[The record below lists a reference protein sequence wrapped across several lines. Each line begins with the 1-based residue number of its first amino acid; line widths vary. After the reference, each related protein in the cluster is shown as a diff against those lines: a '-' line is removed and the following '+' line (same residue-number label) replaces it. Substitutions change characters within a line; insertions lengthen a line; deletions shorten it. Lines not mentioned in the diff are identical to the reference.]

1 MPLGP
6 SYVSKM
12 DPDIHNLT
20 LATERTILSDS
31 NHNDSSSSPPAPSAP
46 VTHGLDI
53 ADVWQFVLNSR
64 QLDRFTQ
71 SEFLPAATVYGI
83 GEGASYRVDKC
94 ELSHDKGRV
103 VAVKYL
109 KVTEQGPSNA
119 ESDESNI
126 SIATVLR
133 ELRILTHDPI
143 RNSPNIVRLL
153 GYGSRS
159 VGEQLSLYLVA
170 EFATFG
176 TLRDYLTKQPN
187 GAVSITEKI
196 KFSHDLANGVAVLH
210 SCGVVQGDLKL
221 ENTLVFTSDSGELLV
236 KLSDFGHS
244 ILDDKSRYIGT
255 AIFNAPEVRRG
266 CLSSTARVDH
276 YRCDILSYGLMVWEI
291 IQDGRRY
298 VDFTKLKDPL
308 VWLNELPKDDLL
320 LKALLAT
327 QDLLPADAS
336 KIVFFQSVLEY
347 TLKDNPNDRRAIDGV
362 MKLFNSERPF
372 VSAER

>member
-1 MPLGP
+1 
-6 SYVSKM
+6 M

-31 NHNDSSSSPPAPSAP
+31 NHNDSSSSPPVPSAP
-46 VTHGLDI
+46 ITHGLDI

-64 QLDRFTQ
+64 ELDRFTQ
-71 SEFLPAATVYGI
+71 SKFLPAATVFGI
-83 GEGASYRVDKC
+83 GEGACYRVDKC

-119 ESDESNI
+119 KSDESNI
-126 SIATVLR
+126 SIATVMR

-153 GYGSRS
+153 GYGSRC

-187 GAVSITEKI
+187 GAVSIAEKI
-196 KFSHDLANGVAVLH
+196 KFCHDLASGVAVLH
-210 SCGVVQGDLKL
+210 SCGIVQGDLKL
-221 ENTLVFTSDSGELLV
+221 ENTLVFTSDSGGILV

-244 ILDDKSRYIGT
+244 ILDDESRYIGT

-276 YRCDILSYGLMVWEI
+276 YRCDIFSYGLMAWEI

-298 VDFTKLKDPL
+298 VDFTKIKDPL
-308 VWLNELPKDDLL
+308 TWLNGLPKDDLL

-327 QDLLPADAS
+327 RDLLQADAS
-336 KIVFFQSVLEY
+336 KVVFFQSVLEY
-347 TLKDNPNDRRAIDGV
+347 TLKDNPNDRRTIDGV
-362 MKLFNSERPF
+362 LKLFNSERPF
-372 VSAER
+372 VSTER

>member
-1 MPLGP
+1 
-6 SYVSKM
+6 M

-20 LATERTILSDS
+20 LATKRTILSDS
-31 NHNDSSSSPPAPSAP
+31 NRNDSSSAPPVPSAA
-46 VTHGLDI
+46 VTHGIDI
-53 ADVWQFVLNSR
+53 ADVWQFVLNSH

-71 SEFLPAATVYGI
+71 SKFLPAATVYGI
-83 GEGASYRVDKC
+83 GEGACYRVDKC

-109 KVTEQGPSNA
+109 KVTEQAPSNA
-119 ESDESNI
+119 ESDENNI
-126 SIATVLR
+126 SITTVLR

-159 VGEQLSLYLVA
+159 VSGQLSLYLVA

-176 TLRDYLTKQPN
+176 TLRDYLIKKPN

-196 KFSHDLANGVAVLH
+196 KFCHDLASGVAVLH

-276 YRCDILSYGLMVWEI
+276 YRCDIFSYGLMVWEI

-336 KIVFFQSVLEY
+336 KIDFFQSVLEY
-347 TLKDNPNDRRAIDGV
+347 TLKDNSNDRRTIDGV